1 MEKLKTF
8 YQHLI
13 EWGTSYLTST
23 DTYIQA
29 SIIAGAFI
37 IAGLIF
43 RIIKGRVENRI
54 DRLRISYRLKQS
66 LHNIKLLIFPLLT
79 LLFLLPAKFTA
90 AQESLTFDFG
100 LGSAVINLLM
110 AWIIIRILV
119 QFIQNG
125 ALRNSLA
132 LSIWFLAA
140 LNILGILDETI
151 TALDALGMNIGELR
165 ISALTVVKGIFAIF
179 LLVYVANITTTLVER
194 KVKTVDGLSMASKV
208 LLTKVIRIFLITL
221 AILIGITTA
230 GIDLSLLAVFSGA
243 LGLGIGFGLQKG
255 ISNLFSGL
263 LLLMDKSI
271 KPGDVIELPNG
282 AFGWI
287 AHMGGRYTEIVTRDN
302 KSFLI
307 PNEDFITQQVINW
320 SHGSS
325 LIRIEVTFGVSYNSD
340 PHQIKELAEEA
351 ARKPSRVVDDPSPV
365 CHLTAFGDSSIDFS
379 LRLWITDAQEGLTNV
394 RGEVML
400 ALWDTFKEND
410 INIPFPHREVFIHNP
425 PQADTKKTVKTKKA

>member
-1 MEKLKTF
+1 M
-8 YQHLI
+8 
-13 EWGTSYLTST
+13 
-23 DTYIQA
+23 
-29 SIIAGAFI
+29 
-37 IAGLIF
+37 
-43 RIIKGRVENRI
+43 
-54 DRLRISYRLKQS
+54 
-66 LHNIKLLIFPLLT
+66 
-79 LLFLLPAKFTA
+79 
-90 AQESLTFDFG
+90 
-100 LGSAVINLLM
+100 
-110 AWIIIRILV
+110 
-119 QFIQNG
+119 
-125 ALRNSLA
+125 
-132 LSIWFLAA
+132 
-140 LNILGILDETI
+140 
-151 TALDALGMNIGELR
+151 
-165 ISALTVVKGIFAIF
+165 
-179 LLVYVANITTTLVER
+179 
-194 KVKTVDGLSMASKV
+194 
-208 LLTKVIRIFLITL
+208 

-287 AHMGGRYTEIVTRDN
+287 AHMGGRYTEVVTRDN

-325 LIRIEVTFGVSYNSD
+325 LIRIEVTFGVSYSSD